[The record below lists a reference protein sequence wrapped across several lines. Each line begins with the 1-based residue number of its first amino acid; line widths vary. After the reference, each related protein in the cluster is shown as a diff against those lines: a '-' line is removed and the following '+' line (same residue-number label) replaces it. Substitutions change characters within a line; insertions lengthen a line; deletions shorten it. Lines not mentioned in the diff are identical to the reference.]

1 MTATTLVSVR
11 KPFTVPAVVA
21 LVAVVAALALGGAW
35 LAITAFTAGHDDA
48 GLPPAAFVG
57 ERIATSFG
65 SMTVEHVE
73 DIGGLTSSDL
83 GGVTHGI
90 QNLVLSDSAQ
100 VEVSVLF
107 ANESTSAVQVSPAQF
122 RLVVQGAA
130 DPVEPSGS
138 TIRPLL
144 LQPGASLEAGLT
156 FVVPQTGAQMSVT
169 YADPGGASISV
180 PAGTLG
186 QAPPDTSG
194 GHTH

>member
-1 MTATTLVSVR
+1 MTATTLVSAR
-11 KPFTVPAVVA
+11 KPITVPAVVA

-35 LAITAFTAGHDDA
+35 LAITAFTAAHDDA

-57 ERIATSFG
+57 ARIATSYG
-65 SMTVEHVE
+65 SMTVVHV
-73 DIGGLTSSDL
+73 DNIGGLTPNDL

-107 ANESTSAVQVSPAQF
+107 ANESTNAVRVSPAQF
-122 RLVVQGAA
+122 RLIVEGVAE
-130 DPVEPSGS
+130 PVEPTGS

-144 LQPGASLEAGLT
+144 LQPGASLEAALT

-180 PAGTLG
+180 PAGKLG
-186 QAPPDTSG
+186 QAPPDSG
-194 GHTH
+194 GEHH